1 MEPDSLGSGAETS
14 GLEHFRDQIQALNAR
29 FPPVAQPGTGS
40 RETQKTVALVTT
52 FRIKPKSTGW
62 GAAEGKSGINYHN
75 RRGFTQPRRGNGR
88 RSHLSGTCPSRP
100 LTWRAVRAPS
110 IAARSRGTPHARP
123 CEPPPGEGRPG
134 ACPARAPGSVSRNP
148 ISSSSVR
155 VLCVLWWQ
163 LVTIASGEVLNS
175 YC

>member
-1 MEPDSLGSGAETS
+1 MLRHLDWNISGTKFKHLTLGSLPS
-14 GLEHFRDQIQALNAR
+14 PSR
-29 FPPVAQPGTGS
+29 GTGL

-52 FRIKPKSTGW
+52 FRITPKSTGW
-62 GAAEGKSGINYHN
+62 GAGEEKRGINYHN
-75 RRGFTQPRRGNGR
+75 RSGFKQPCSGNCR

-123 CEPPPGEGRPG
+123 CEPPPREGQPG
-134 ACPARAPGSVSRNP
+134 AGPTRAPGSSPRNP
-148 ISSSSVR
+148 TSSSSVR

-163 LVTIASGEVLNS
+163 FVTIASGEVLNS